1 MAISG
6 PLNVSFR
13 TAMYQSRRGPV
24 AAGRV
29 AARRRRLHTQRH
41 ARAGAGG
48 RHALDS
54 SVPFVAGYVRPSH
67 VVQQPRILIV
77 DSEGVAGLPY
87 ATLTARLQPFEVRV
101 EQSVDRAVATIA
113 RDTWDLGVVTA
124 RSGRAADDIL
134 ATLRKADPQLPV
146 VVIDPRPSVATARA
160 CLQAGA
166 GDYLDIARAE
176 ADLEDSLARLL
187 AASRHRAAGEVLRRA
202 VERPYSSE
210 EFLGESP
217 AMRQVYSVI
226 DRVAAS
232 SVDVLVTGE
241 TGTGKELVARA
252 IHTRSRR
259 SAGPFVPIDCGAIPD
274 ALMESELF
282 GHERG
287 AFTGADARR
296 MGLVEFADGGTL
308 FLDEVGE
315 LPLPLQAKLLRVL
328 QERRVRRV
336 GARQENAVDVRVVA
350 ATSRD
355 IDEMVARGEFRRDLF
370 YRINVVRIDL
380 PPLRGRGDDIG
391 LLAEFF
397 ANRAAQEMG
406 RRVGGLSTDVYQ
418 VFKGYHWP
426 GNVRE
431 LQNVVRRAIAMTKAP
446 VAGVDDLPDEL
457 VTAAGRNAVAES
469 VGFFAQRAEHVS
481 RFEKQYLHDLLTR
494 HLGDVSAA
502 AREARLPR
510 GTLYRLMKGHGL
522 DGAAFRK

>member
-1 MAISG
+1 
-6 PLNVSFR
+6 
-13 TAMYQSRRGPV
+13 
-24 AAGRV
+24 
-29 AARRRRLHTQRH
+29 
-41 ARAGAGG
+41 
-48 RHALDS
+48 
-54 SVPFVAGYVRPSH
+54 
-67 VVQQPRILIV
+67 VQQPRILIV
-77 DSEGVAGLPY
+77 DSEGAEALPY
-87 ATLTARLQPFEVRV
+87 ARLIARLQPMEVRV
-101 EQSVDRAVATIA
+101 ETSLEKALGTLA
-113 RDTWDLGVVTA
+113 RDSWDLGIVTA
-124 RSGRAADDIL
+124 RSGPTADVL
-134 ATLRKADPQLPV
+134 YGALHKGDPQLPMV
-146 VVIDPRPSVATARA
+146 VVDPRPSVDTARH

-166 GDYLDIARAE
+166 GDYLDIARVE
-176 ADLEDSLARLL
+176 TDLEDALVRLL
-187 AASRHRAAGEVLRRA
+187 TASRRRAAEEVLRRA
-202 VERPYSSE
+202 VERPYSFDD
-210 EFLGESP
+210 FLGESP
-217 AMRQVYSVI
+217 VMQQVYSI
-226 DRVAAS
+226 IERVAVS

-252 IHTRSRR
+252 IHKRSRR
-259 SAGPFVPIDCGAIPD
+259 STGPFVPVDCGAIPD

-308 FLDEVGE
+308 FLDEIGE

-350 ATSRD
+350 ATSRN
-355 IDEMVARGEFRRDLF
+355 IDQMVERGEFRRDLF

-380 PPLRGRGDDIG
+380 PALRSRGDDIG

-406 RRVGGLSTDVYQ
+406 RTVGGLSTDVYQ
-418 VFKGYHWP
+418 ILKSYHWP

-431 LQNVVRRAIAMTKAP
+431 LQNVVRRAIAMTRSP
-446 VAGVDDLPDEL
+446 VAGVDDLPDE
-457 VTAAGRNAVAES
+457 VVAAAGRAAGAEAGA
-469 VGFFAQRAEHVS
+469 VGFFAQRADHVA
-481 RFEKQYLHDLLTR
+481 RFEKQYLADLLTR

-522 DGAAFRK
+522 DGASFRK